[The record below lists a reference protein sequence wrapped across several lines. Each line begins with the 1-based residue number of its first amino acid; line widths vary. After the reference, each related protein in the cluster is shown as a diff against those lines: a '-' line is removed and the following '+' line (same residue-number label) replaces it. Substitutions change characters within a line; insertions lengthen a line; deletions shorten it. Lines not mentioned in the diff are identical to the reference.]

1 MEPDLNEVDIHCIKH
16 YGYNTVGDV
25 NNLKAKQDK
34 DHLIIEE
41 FEYRNKMLEEQVEK
55 LNYIKRNFDYCVAQ
69 EKKKL
74 EDKIEAKIEELY
86 YEQNNPYVMGIKESY
101 TIKDLT
107 NIIINEIQSLL
118 EERSK

>member
-25 NNLKAKQDK
+25 NNLRAKQDK

-69 EKKKL
+69 EKK
-74 EDKIEAKIEELY
+74 
-86 YEQNNPYVMGIKESY
+86 IK
-101 TIKDLT
+101 
-107 NIIINEIQSLL
+107 
-118 EERSK
+118 